1 MPTGAVTYVEL
12 LSQTRGHSLVL
23 GLTLFLYK
31 HGPPSDALS
40 PLETFIES
48 EVKNDILILKNDN
61 QSLLT
66 IVMSSC
72 DLLIHS
78 VTLDRFRKLHLI
90 SGVS

>member
-1 MPTGAVTYVEL
+1 MVPRSIASADRAVTYVEL

-48 EVKNDILILKNDN
+48 EVKNDILILKMTVY
-61 QSLLT
+61 Q
-66 IVMSSC
+66 
-72 DLLIHS
+72 H
-78 VTLDRFRKLHLI
+78 
-90 SGVS
+90 